1 MELWIKGIYM
11 RLLRG
16 DFTIKNLELIN
27 NNEGSIQLWIR
38 SPSPNNNNLQQ
49 CINRINKNGTL
60 D

>member
-1 MELWIKGIYM
+1 MELWIKSIYR
-11 RLLRG
+11 RLLKG

-27 NNEGSIQLWIR
+27 DNKGSIQLWI
-38 SPSPNNNNLQQ
+38 SPITNNNLQQ